1 MIKEL
6 AESFS
11 ANTQKNKFNFPNTLS
26 KFSFNEN
33 NSPIN
38 RINITYNPKDMKK
51 EEGNNDD
58 YNDNDNDNDFLF
70 KVKNKTSLSKIPKQ
84 KKMIKNYNPKKK
96 KEIKKNN
103 SYTIFT
109 KDGNKKTI
117 NSQSIDDFSKLYN
130 KTLETLNNNNNL
142 IKKIKETSLKN
153 NYELNYRRRNK
164 SLNLNTI
171 NQHNLNVLLDS
182 IDITKPI
189 NKLDYNGEFIENDIK
204 HLETIIS
211 YIKSEGF
218 NKLQNEINEKTM
230 IKNYL
235 ETSINTLQS
244 KVNLYNSTNKNYKY
258 QNVKKEIE
266 LNNLKSVN
274 ERYNQIINE
283 INFHQNEI
291 PEIQPQINILN
302 TETLKINS
310 IILQEKEEINS
321 LNDNIQKL
329 NFGINEVK
337 KEKDLLRP
345 ALSLLRKH
353 IKNLKEKIKVL
364 DTSKAYFMLNI
375 TNFAQDNI

>member
-1 MIKEL
+1 
-6 AESFS
+6 
-11 ANTQKNKFNFPNTLS
+11 
-26 KFSFNEN
+26 
-33 NSPIN
+33 
-38 RINITYNPKDMKK
+38 
-51 EEGNNDD
+51 
-58 YNDNDNDNDFLF
+58 
-70 KVKNKTSLSKIPKQ
+70 
-84 KKMIKNYNPKKK
+84 MIKNYNPKKK

-117 NSQSIDDFSKLYN
+117 NSQSIDDFSKMYN

-189 NKLDYNGEFIENDIK
+189 NKIDYNGEFIENDIK

-283 INFHQNEI
+283 INYHQNEI

>member
-58 YNDNDNDNDFLF
+58 YNDNDFLF
-70 KVKNKTSLSKIPKQ
+70 KVKNKSSLSKIPKQ

-171 NQHNLNVLLDS
+171 NQHNLNILLDS
-182 IDITKPI
+182 IDT
-189 NKLDYNGEFIENDIK
+189 
-204 HLETIIS
+204 

-353 IKNLKEKIKVL
+353 IKILKEKIKVL